1 MAKPTFNF
9 DTWRQRLL
17 EIRDP
22 KTHEEAKEFWALV
35 DQVDGKR
42 INEKQK
48 LEVARTLLQTFTDVP
63 DHGVKESVF
72 RSLETFDP
80 MLYYRVYL
88 EELPR
93 LMHETSQTEWYLLLA
108 AYPKRELTK
117 SEAKTLSQLLKS
129 SSAEARKQFLEII
142 RQEEF
147 VEDHSWAKTVL
158 KAFEVEVQE
167 CPQSSD
173 DTNAKDSSIRL
184 DEIIKTFSKNRLNG
198 EAVPKDIQLL
208 LRHRDELSQKFDL
221 SLHWETGWEP
231 WLDTSYLS
239 EEDKADPDTM
249 ANVRAIEDICAL
261 IAFVAEG
268 KDGAYIGFWR
278 GPKHRPVT
286 DSPLVSFDNEGQFN
300 LCGGKTLSEALL
312 AHVYNGYD
320 EEAFSEFRD
329 WLHSIGIKVSW
340 KTPDDIAYPEEDS
353 PPDELHNA
361 AYERYL
367 AQGSTLTAAERDK
380 AVLKCPLEDLQR
392 ITASSLYT
400 QHKDEW
406 GYLALYI
413 DDVYIWVR
421 PDYTNEHGVKTL
433 ITLCMEQDGTYGIQ
447 VHYVF
452 PKSFLWFKKQKEP
465 VMEPMYYP
473 VKKGAKWKPWDK
485 KTPDVYRNQFR
496 RYWPKLTQYVEAYEA
511 IPAAAHAQLQKEIA
525 KTITADKI
533 QGYLALPIVQT
544 KYTDYNDPDK
554 NGYWC
559 GDYHFAFKIPD
570 KEFGRIQITRARD
583 DDSLKNFPTVTDGF
597 DTYGYQFDVNYRDN
611 GSASVELRFMPH
623 NGRGSRPLLPFEY
636 NDYKEALTYWK
647 YFEKHIKP
655 MYRARLQKCGDV
667 IEIRYNDDTYL
678 YARSFEKSS
687 LRIGLYDY
695 AGKRLDD
702 ISKLRSYPYRLFA
715 DVIEEDAFSTGVFSK
730 RGNLPFLENEIQD
743 YPPIY
748 RVQYTIPGDET
759 SPPRYFITHKGL
771 EREGTKKEIKGMQEM
786 SFLDI
791 PDLLNRISHDFKLP
805 VSPAAV
811 QSEATSSSGAPD
823 WESFSNDDAA
833 DWLGEFLETPK
844 IGEIRSALSAAADLD
859 SEAYLEVREARIA
872 IAAVEFV
879 AWALGRGPAWWPSP
893 ILKELNTPQMKR
905 LSQKLP
911 ELKPLAIQAVNR
923 VLEQSELKELW
934 EESSDYGSWEA
945 AVKNLLQRLR
955 L

>member
-1 MAKPTFNF
+1 MKTKDFNL
-9 DTWRQRLL
+9 DAWRKRLL
-17 EIRDP
+17 AVRDP
-22 KTHEEAKEFWALV
+22 QTRSETEEFLDLV
-35 DQVDGKR
+35 EQSDGNQDVK
-42 INEKQK
+42 
-48 LEVARTLLQTFTDVP
+48 VVRTLLQTFTDVP
-63 DHGVKESVF
+63 DHGVKESVVRILGSF
-72 RSLETFDP
+72 EP
-80 MLYYRVYL
+80 MLYYRAYF
-88 EELPR
+88 EELPQLAR
-93 LMHETSQTEWYLLLA
+93 QTPQREWHVQLA
-108 AYPKRELTK
+108 AYPERELTK
-117 SEAKTLSQLLKS
+117 SEAKKLLQLLQS
-129 SSAEARKQFLEII
+129 SSAEAQKQFLEII
-142 RQEEF
+142 QQEEF

-158 KAFEVEVQE
+158 KAFGVEVQD

-173 DTNAKDSSIRL
+173 DTNARDNFIRL
-184 DEIIKTFSKNRLNG
+184 DELIKAFSQNRLNG
-198 EAVPKDIQLL
+198 ETVPKDIQLL

-221 SLHWETGWEP
+221 SLHCEASWEP

-268 KDGAYIGFWR
+268 KDGRYIGFWR
-278 GPKHRPVT
+278 GPKHRPIT
-286 DSPLVSFDNEGQFN
+286 DSPLVLFDNEGQFN
-300 LCGGKTLSEALL
+300 LCGGKTLPEALL
-312 AHVYNGYD
+312 AHVYDGYD
-320 EEAFSEFRD
+320 EEAFAEFRD

-367 AQGSTLTAAERDK
+367 VQGSTLTAAEAHDK

-413 DDVYIWVR
+413 DDVYIWIR

-433 ITLCMEQDGTYGIQ
+433 MTLCMEQDCTYGIQ

-465 VMEPMYYP
+465 VMEAMYYP

-485 KTPDVYRNQFR
+485 KTPDVYRNLFR
-496 RYWPKLTQYVEAYEA
+496 RYWPKLVQYFEAYET
-511 IPAAAHAQLQKEIA
+511 IPVAAHAQLQKEIS
-525 KTITADKI
+525 KTITSDKI
-533 QGYLALPIVQT
+533 QGYLALPMVQN

-597 DTYGYQFDVNYRDN
+597 DTYGYQFDINCRDN
-611 GSASVELRFMPH
+611 GSASIELRFMPH
-623 NGRGSRPLLPFEY
+623 NGRGSRSLLPSEY

-655 MYRARLQKCGDV
+655 MYRARFQKCGDV
-667 IEIRYNDDTYL
+667 IEIHYNDDTYL

-695 AGKRLDD
+695 EGKRLDD

-730 RGNLPFLENEIQD
+730 RGNLPFLESEIQD

-771 EREGTKKEIKGMQEM
+771 EREGTKKETKGMQEM
-786 SFLDI
+786 SYLDI
-791 PDLLNRISHDFKLP
+791 QDLLNRISHDFKLP
-805 VSPAAV
+805 VSAAAV
-811 QSEATSSSGAPD
+811 RFEATSSSGAME

-833 DWLGEFLETPK
+833 DWLGEFLETSK
-844 IGEIRSALSAAADLD
+844 ISEIRSALSAVADLD

-872 IAAVEFV
+872 IAAAEFV
-879 AWALGRGPAWWPSP
+879 AWSLGEGPDWWPKP
-893 ILKELNTPQMKR
+893 ALEELGKSKMKR

-934 EESSDYGSWEA
+934 EESPDYSYWKVA
-945 AVKNLLQRLR
+945 LKDLLQRLE
-955 L
+955 